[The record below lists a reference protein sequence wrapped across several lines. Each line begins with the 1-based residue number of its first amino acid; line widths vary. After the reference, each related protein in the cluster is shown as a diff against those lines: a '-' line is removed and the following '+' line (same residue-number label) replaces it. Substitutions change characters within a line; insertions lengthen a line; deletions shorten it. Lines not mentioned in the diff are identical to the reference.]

1 LPFVTFPLVHPPP
14 TFPTPHLS
22 VGGAKMKLTFKD
34 LKQQKFTIDAEPSET
49 VSFDFFSQL
58 S

>member
-1 LPFVTFPLVHPPP
+1 
-14 TFPTPHLS
+14 
-22 VGGAKMKLTFKD
+22 MKLTFKVRPSSLIFAQQRITDSSSCLQD